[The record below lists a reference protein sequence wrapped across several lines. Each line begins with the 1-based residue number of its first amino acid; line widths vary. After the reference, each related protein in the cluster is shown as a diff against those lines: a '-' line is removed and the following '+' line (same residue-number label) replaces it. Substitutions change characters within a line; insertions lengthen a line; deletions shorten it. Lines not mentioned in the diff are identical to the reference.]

1 MSNPFSKVCVR
12 QLPGNLF
19 QTAIDENH
27 LAIESRDQAHIYYTV
42 LNLSNGE
49 VVAELS
55 PNGITPWH
63 SLHSNQNE
71 FLFLQCFENKKNPDL
86 ITYFALDLTNQN
98 LEEVDAPS
106 HWPPAPRIPAIIRAD
121 TPEFGT
127 VKQFIGSDLVLGCEY
142 DEWDKYIVVSY
153 YRQHS
158 DVLSRHLLVLY
169 DGEENYHEIQDRD
182 LKGFAPG
189 SFFTHQNRLIF
200 VRNKTE
206 INIYEM

>member
-27 LAIESRDQAHIYYTV
+27 LAIESRDEARIYYSV

-49 VVAELS
+49 LVAELAPHS
-55 PNGITPWH
+55 ITPWH
-63 SLHSNQNE
+63 GLHSLQNE
-71 FLFLQCFENKKNPDL
+71 FLFLQYFENKKNPDL

-98 LEEVDAPS
+98 LEEVDAPR
-106 HWPPAPRIPAIIRAD
+106 HRLPAPRVPAIIPAG
-121 TPEFGT
+121 TSEFDT

-142 DEWDKYIVVSY
+142 DEWGKYILVSY
-153 YRQHS
+153 YQQHS
-158 DVLSRHLLVLY
+158 AVLSRHLLVLY
-169 DGEENYHEIQDRD
+169 DGEEKYHEIQDRD